1 MKPTKQS
8 LVVHTR
14 ARSINEDLIGSRLL
28 VSFEQLNN
36 AQISAKPQDSG
47 AMRLRGATDH
57 LRWRDLALVAE
68 AVKTAFVRIDLA
80 PSEALS
86 LSPRMDVF
94 DGQTITAYD
103 LWFDSVQ
110 TSMPDLEEVR
120 NVAQVVLNGIT
131 AGKEHLSDGL
141 FEKIGDAAKVSA
153 LNFLIKETLTASGGR
168 KFSCPIEVSS
178 GEWKVR
184 LDQKI
189 ARKPDRSDHRV
200 VPVELKGK
208 FVGAQT
214 QKSELYFYD
223 EQRLYVLNYAPDQI
237 LGKVLGAEF
246 FSANKFTI
254 RAHLTTDR
262 KGAAIYAYLPDAP
275 FKAST
280 V

>member
-168 KFSCPIEVSS
+168 
-178 GEWKVR
+178 
-184 LDQKI
+184 
-189 ARKPDRSDHRV
+189 
-200 VPVELKGK
+200 
-208 FVGAQT
+208 
-214 QKSELYFYD
+214 
-223 EQRLYVLNYAPDQI
+223 
-237 LGKVLGAEF
+237 
-246 FSANKFTI
+246 
-254 RAHLTTDR
+254 
-262 KGAAIYAYLPDAP
+262 
-275 FKAST
+275 
-280 V
+280 